1 MLEEP
6 QGLFLTRTP
15 RNLRVPR
22 KILALR
28 YGSSTFLLVMALAAI
43 IALHRGVRP
52 YRRLAARG
60 VTVTGKITAMNF
72 ELGRQ
77 PPAWG
82 LQYVFA
88 AEDGASYQR
97 AEEVLVSRQG
107 EVRLDGPIEVT
118 YDPKNPT
125 ICYAGR
131 IDALRVKEEF
141 FARWH
146 LIAAVIVCLAGS
158 VAIMWDWRRRTWLI
172 RHGSVV
178 QGQVRK
184 LEEVEAEGI
193 KIHRVT
199 YAFTPDHLK
208 DETEVSAEV
217 SEEVYGRL
225 REGARKLV
233 FYDRSRP
240 AERNVLYP
248 ASTYEI
254 EEI

>member
-28 YGSSTFLLVMALAAI
+28 YGTSTFLLVMAMAST

-60 VTVTGKITAMNF
+60 VTVTGKITAMTF
-72 ELGRQ
+72 AHDRK

-82 LQYVFA
+82 LQYVFTT
-88 AEDGASYQR
+88 EGGDPYQR
-97 AEEVLVSRQG
+97 TEEVLVSRQP
-107 EVRLDGPIEVT
+107 EVHLDGLIEVT
-118 YDPKNPT
+118 YDPTRPSV
-125 ICYAGR
+125 CYAGR

-146 LIAAVIVCLAGS
+146 LIVAVIGCLAGS
-158 VAIMWDWRRRTWLI
+158 IAVMWDWRRRTWLI
-172 RHGSVV
+172 RYGSVV
-178 QGQVRK
+178 QGRVTK
-184 LEEVEAEGI
+184 LEEAQAEGVT
-193 KIHRVT
+193 IHRVT

-208 DETEVSAEV
+208 EEAEATAEVSAD
-217 SEEVYGRL
+217 VYGRL
-225 REGARKLV
+225 REGVRKLV
-233 FYDRSRP
+233 FYDRKRP
-240 AERNVLYP
+240 SQKSVLYP
-248 ASTYEI
+248 ASPYEI